1 MLLKLAE
8 VLHTSVNEI
17 LGLPES
23 GAVRTLE
30 EALAQAN
37 ALLEEQARRE
47 QQLRKINQK
56 RGGMLTLC
64 FLAMLAALLFQNPI
78 VSACLMGLCFVA
90 AVAVLYRNLG
100 LLTGAEAGEGQRRAL
115 KVTTIFNATLL
126 VCCVAVA
133 VLMEAGVIMLPQAL
147 EKVFAA
153 LILAA
158 VIIFSGLIAPRLP
171 FNRYTGLRL
180 PWTVRDEETWCV
192 AHRIL
197 SLTAVPIAVLYLTGV
212 LVFDCMEVVSAAA
225 VAVWIGLPALLSLVF
240 YEQKMHGRR

>member
-1 MLLKLAE
+1 M
-8 VLHTSVNEI
+8 
-17 LGLPES
+17 
-23 GAVRTLE
+23 
-30 EALAQAN
+30 
-37 ALLEEQARRE
+37 
-47 QQLRKINQK
+47 
-56 RGGMLTLC
+56 
-64 FLAMLAALLFQNPI
+64 
-78 VSACLMGLCFVA
+78 
-90 AVAVLYRNLG
+90 
-100 LLTGAEAGEGQRRAL
+100 
-115 KVTTIFNATLL
+115 
-126 VCCVAVA
+126 AVA

-197 SLTAVPIAVLYLTGV
+197 SLTAVPVAVLYLTGV